1 MLIILWICMC
11 LTVYIFQLITLEI
24 ISLTNGVCNL
34 VLGTLKSC
42 LGYKLESKS
51 LMTDSKSVWFSM
63 AFSRHRII
71 LDVITCIYKLW
82 QNIKSLSETSLHKIR
97 NSFMSVLNIFYENW
111 MKTNHFM
118 QQQKGYIDGKS
129 ICWLCDCI
137 FPIGL
142 NIFGSKYKS

>member
-1 MLIILWICMC
+1 MLIILWICM

-34 VLGTLKSC
+34 VLGTMKSC

-63 AFSRHRII
+63 SFSRHRII

-82 QNIKSLSETSLHKIR
+82 QNIKSLTETSLHKIR

-111 MKTNHFM
+111 MKANHFM

-129 ICWLCDCI
+129 FCCDCI

>member
-51 LMTDSKSVWFSM
+51 LMTDSKSVY
-63 AFSRHRII
+63 HRII
-71 LDVITCIYKLW
+71 LDGITCIYKLW
-82 QNIKSLSETSLHKIR
+82 QNIKSLTETSLLKIR